1 MSATPT
7 PTPTGPKVV
16 LVTGTSTGIG
26 LAAAVAAARAGLH
39 TVATMRDTGRA
50 DALLEAAAEAGVSDL
65 IQVKPLDVTD
75 AGSVARCVAEVVAE
89 HGRLDAVVN
98 NAGAGFVGTIEQH
111 GMEPVRAAMEVNYF
125 GVVEVTRV
133 ALPHLRASGGRV
145 ITVTSVGGMI
155 GQPFN
160 EAYCAAKF
168 AVEGFMESLAPV
180 VATTGVQVAVVE
192 PGAVTSEFV
201 ATIGIDVPTL
211 LTEAGPYAPA
221 LRAYLGRTSQAYDH
235 AQTSAEAA
243 APVVEAL
250 TAERM
255 PFRVQ
260 TSDWARDFV
269 GIKLADLDG
278 SAVQDFTTGWLK

>member
-1 MSATPT
+1 M
-7 PTPTGPKVV
+7 
-16 LVTGTSTGIG
+16 
-26 LAAAVAAARAGLH
+26 
-39 TVATMRDTGRA
+39 
-50 DALLEAAAEAGVSDL
+50 
-65 IQVKPLDVTD
+65 
-75 AGSVARCVAEVVAE
+75 
-89 HGRLDAVVN
+89 
-98 NAGAGFVGTIEQH
+98 
-111 GMEPVRAAMEVNYF
+111 
-125 GVVEVTRV
+125 
-133 ALPHLRASGGRV
+133 
-145 ITVTSVGGMI
+145 TSVGGMI

-243 APVVEAL
+243 APSS
-250 TAERM
+250 R
-255 PFRVQ
+255 R
-260 TSDWARDFV
+260 
-269 GIKLADLDG
+269 
-278 SAVQDFTTGWLK
+278 